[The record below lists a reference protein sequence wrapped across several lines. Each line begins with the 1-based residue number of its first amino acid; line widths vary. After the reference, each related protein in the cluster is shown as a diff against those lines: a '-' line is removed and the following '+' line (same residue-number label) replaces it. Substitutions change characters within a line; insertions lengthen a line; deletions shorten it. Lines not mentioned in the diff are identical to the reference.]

1 MKSTS
6 VFPKNANRREGM
18 FRTWQA
24 MRTPKTRPRAR
35 DGRGLPAW
43 AGAAIG
49 LLMLFPTALVQ
60 GGGPT
65 PSGTPAPN
73 SGAAIGVTQVEIPQ
87 SIFIIPATP
96 REGRNPFFPHSTSV
110 APAPVRSNPTFIDTS
125 SIMLNGL
132 TSPPKRTA
140 IINGNTFEVGEEH
153 EIRLAGGGKEIIKC
167 LEIKSD
173 SATIE
178 LRGQR
183 RELRLR
189 QGVL

>member
-6 VFPKNANRREGM
+6 VLPENANGRERL
-18 FRTWQA
+18 FSACQSIRV
-24 MRTPKTRPRAR
+24 PKTR
-35 DGRGLPAW
+35 LCAW
-43 AGAAIG
+43 ASAAIG
-49 LLMLFPTALVQ
+49 LFMFFPAAMAQ

-65 PSGTPAPN
+65 PSGTPAA
-73 SGAAIGVTQVEIPQ
+73 SSEIPQ

-96 REGRNPFFPHSTSV
+96 REGRNPFFPHSTSA
-110 APAPVRSNPTFIDTS
+110 APAPVRSNTSFVDAS